1 MKNART
7 VAMVLLCAL
16 GLAGFAQAWRVRS
29 DGQSERLQQLQRTL
43 AGLREPVDPALSSFW
58 QAHPPQPLPDQ
69 AVPSSLKAEV
79 LPLQTT
85 PLAQGWAQQVQPVR
99 MHFQV
104 GNEAGFSDWLRE
116 VEAIAGNK
124 RVTSCVL
131 ERDAGIRGYCDW
143 EWQTLQKG
151 QP

>member
-1 MKNART
+1 MKSAQT

-16 GLAGFAQAWRVRS
+16 AAVGFAQGWSVRS
-29 DGQSERLQQLQRTL
+29 DVQSARLPQLQRTL
-43 AGLREPVDPALSSFW
+43 ADLRQPVDPALSDFW
-58 QAHPPQPLPDQ
+58 QAHPPQALPDQ
-69 AVPSSLKAEV
+69 SAFSSFKAEV

-85 PLAQGWAQQVQPVR
+85 LLAQGWTQQVLPVR

-104 GNEAGFSDWLRE
+104 ENEAGFSGWLRE
-116 VEAIAGNK
+116 VEAVSGAK
-124 RVTSCVL
+124 RATSCVL
-131 ERDAGIRGYCDW
+131 ERDAGIRGHCDW